1 MIDLMD
7 MEEVFLIEHSMNKPS
22 LAETSGTRK
31 AQAEQ
36 RRIELLDAG
45 LKVFSE
51 KGFDAATLKDL
62 SEEAGVA
69 QGLIY
74 HYFESK
80 EDLLMAVVEHH
91 GFVPDI
97 CRVMSPN
104 HERPSTEVLH
114 EQALEVYRLFGAKK
128 ELMRVFVRE
137 AFSNPKMFKL
147 WVQHIRDG
155 AKHLAEYLEA
165 RIAKGEL
172 RKHNT
177 QVSAR
182 MIINSAVL
190 SHMISEPPERLKDV
204 VDCVLNGIL
213 NPTKPQ
219 KSKSKPKN
227 KGARKT

>member
-1 MIDLMD
+1 
-7 MEEVFLIEHSMNKPS
+7 MNKPS
-22 LAETSGTRK
+22 LAETSGNRK

-80 EDLLMAVVEHH
+80 EELLMAVVEHH

-104 HERPSTEVLH
+104 PERASTEVLY
-114 EQALEVYRLFGAKK
+114 EQALEVYRLFGTKK

-155 AKHLAEYLEA
+155 ANHLSEYLKE

-177 QVSAR
+177 HVSAR

-190 SHMISEPPERLKDV
+190 AHLVGEPPEKLKDV

-213 NPTKPQ
+213 NTSKPQ
-219 KSKSKPKN
+219 TLKSKPKN
-227 KGARKT
+227 KGVRKT